1 MTMREDSMPQAQLF
15 RLEAE
20 VRCADGD
27 CGKLRTLVI
36 RRGDDAVTHLVVEPA
51 HREASGRIVPLALV
65 DTGGADTAQT
75 GRGPAA
81 LHQGRVRAAGSRRG
95 DVLPRR

>member
-1 MTMREDSMPQAQLF
+1 MPQAQLF

-27 CGKLRTLVI
+27 CGKLMTLVI
-36 RRGDDAVTHLVVEPA
+36 NRGDVVTHLVVEPA
-51 HREASGRIVPLALV
+51 HREGPARIVPLGLV
-65 DTGGADTAQT
+65 DTGGAVPP

-95 DVLPRR
+95 DVVPGR

>member
-1 MTMREDSMPQAQLF
+1 MPQAQLF

-27 CGKLRTLVI
+27 CGKLMTLVI
-36 RRGDDAVTHLVVEPA
+36 NRGDDAVTHLVVEPA
-51 HREASGRIVPLALV
+51 RREGPARIVPLGLV
-65 DTGGADTAQT
+65 DTGGADAGEPAPP

-95 DVLPRR
+95 DVVPGR

>member
-1 MTMREDSMPQAQLF
+1 MPQAQLF

-27 CGKLRTLVI
+27 CGKLMTLVI
-36 RRGDDAVTHLVVEPA
+36 NRRDDAVTHLVVEPA
-51 HREASGRIVPLALV
+51 RREGPARIVPLGLV
-65 DTGGADTAQT
+65 DTGGAGR

-81 LHQGRVRAAGSRRG
+81 LHLGRVRAAGSRRG
-95 DVLPRR
+95 DVVPGR